1 MVEAPR
7 RADGEP
13 QLVLLHG
20 AGLGRASW
28 DAVVERIP
36 GFVRAVALDLPGHN
50 GVPGVVYDHEVVPRI
65 AEYVAEHL
73 AALGVHRPHVVG
85 HALGG
90 AVALELARRV
100 PVAAV
105 TALCSVGFRAMGH
118 ASLCVAKTRAMLRL
132 VSAFA
137 PRTRARLLDR
147 PWVRRLV
154 LGNLSARPAALSTA
168 VADVASM
175 VGSDLRALARY
186 AGRYRFRAPEV
197 GDTTPVNLVW
207 AAQDQVVPPGDAVRA
222 SRVLPGARHL
232 VVPGSG
238 HLVMRDDPDGTA
250 AVIHACHLR
259 LLRGK
264 RWRTTG
270 SA

>member
-1 MVEAPR
+1 MAEAHW

-28 DAVVERIP
+28 DAVVDRIP
-36 GFVRAVALDLPGHN
+36 GFVRALALDLPGHN
-50 GVPGVVYDHEVVPRI
+50 GVPGVAYDHEVVPRI
-65 AEYVAEHL
+65 AEYVAERL
-73 AALGVHRPHVVG
+73 DALGIHRPHVVG

-105 TALCSVGFRAMGH
+105 TALCSAGFRAVGQ
-118 ASLCVAKTRAMLRL
+118 ASVCVAKTRAMLRV

-137 PRTRARLLDR
+137 PRTRARLLAK

-154 LGNLSARPAALSTA
+154 LGNLSARPSALTTA
-168 VADVASM
+168 VADVAAM
-175 VGSDLRALARY
+175 VASDLRALVRY
-186 AGRYRFRAPEV
+186 AGRYRFRASEV

-207 AAQDQVVPPGDAVRA
+207 AAQDQVVPPADAVRA
-222 SRVLPGARHL
+222 RRVLPAARHL
-232 VVPGSG
+232 VVPDSG
-238 HLVMRDDPDGTA
+238 HLVMRDDPGATA

-264 RWRTTG
+264 PRPTAG
-270 SA
+270 PA